1 MLASKRTRIIH
12 SFSSIWVLSKRTVTD
27 RKQGIATE
35 EGTRNIFGK
44 QRPEQQISLQVPRN
58 ELQSINRDGK
68 HFVNGDRLEKRSI
81 RPGVT

>member
-1 MLASKRTRIIH
+1 MIHVSVKEDKNYTR
-12 SFSSIWVLSKRTVTD
+12 FSSIWVLCKRTVTD

-58 ELQSINRDGK
+58 ELQSIN
-68 HFVNGDRLEKRSI
+68 ETESI
-81 RPGVT
+81 S